1 MDIRTKQKLELL
13 QYIPLYL
20 ISILLVT
27 SGGVITF
34 YKIDIS
40 QLHSKIGIVEIWFV
54 IFRFFDNL
62 FGTFGVGLFIFSVG
76 CLLCHFLGIDILYN
90 SGLVNRNNKKN
101 KNLVKSINLVIV
113 LIISILLIPW
123 VYKFLIQLQN
133 QLR

>member
-13 QYIPLYL
+13 QNIPLYL
-20 ISILLVT
+20 IGILFVT
-27 SGGVITF
+27 SGEVITI

-40 QLHSKIGIVEIWFV
+40 QHHDKIGIVEIWFV

-62 FGTFGVGLFIFSVG
+62 FGTFGVGFFIFSVG
-76 CLLCHFLGIDILYN
+76 CLLCHFLGIDILYT
-90 SGLVNRNNKKN
+90 SGLVNRNNNKN

-113 LIISILLIPW
+113 LIISILLIPG

-133 QLR
+133 QFR

>member
-13 QYIPLYL
+13 QNIPLYL
-20 ISILLVT
+20 IGILFVT
-27 SGGVITF
+27 SGEVITI

-40 QLHSKIGIVEIWFV
+40 QHHDKIGIVEIWFV

-90 SGLVNRNNKKN
+90 SGLVNRNNNKN

-113 LIISILLIPW
+113 LIISILLIPG
-123 VYKFLIQLQN
+123 VYKVLIQL
-133 QLR
+133 